1 MEYVDFAKTW
11 LVYITLTEQQT
22 PLIKL
27 VFTIN
32 MSQPVSD
39 GTATAVAAV
48 V

>member
-11 LVYITLTEQQT
+11 LVYITLTEQRT
-22 PLIKL
+22 LLIKL

-32 MSQPVSD
+32 TSRSVSND
-39 GTATAVAAV
+39 STAAAAV